1 MTVYKTK
8 RNAVITNLDNNLY
21 YFGISTKIPKLLSTL
36 MKLAHK
42 REELFA
48 IYGSLNIEIEAV
60 LELALGNLTALE
72 LDEVHTC
79 SVEA

>member
-8 RNAVITNLDNNLY
+8 RNAVIANLDNNLY
-21 YFGISTKIPKLLSTL
+21 YFGISTKIPKLLPTL

-48 IYGSLNIEIEAV
+48 INGCFNVKVETV

-72 LDEVHTC
+72 LDEVDTAC
-79 SVEA
+79 VEA